1 MRDEIQSGIRNAIE
15 RGSTL
20 EEAIQ
25 SFISAGY
32 NPVEVKEAASS
43 MDLRANLI
51 IQQNK
56 IPASNSAIQNINSKQ
71 PSPSSMNLFTLSNP
85 PPFGQQTQATKQ
97 KPEEQFQSQSQLQP
111 QSQIPTKSYSSPELL
126 KKNPKKK
133 LVIILIVIL
142 LVLIIGLAVLMFF
155 ANDILKSLF
164 GK

>member
-32 NPVEVKEAASS
+32 NPVEVKEAANSMGSVSS
-43 MDLRANLI
+43 TI
-51 IQQNK
+51 VQQNK
-56 IPASNSAIQNINSKQ
+56 SPALNSAVQNINNKQ

-85 PPFGQQTQATKQ
+85 TPFGQQTQSTKQ
-97 KPEEQFQSQSQLQP
+97 KPQEQFQSQSQS
-111 QSQIPTKSYSSPELL
+111 QSQIPTKTYSSPELP

-142 LVLIIGLAVLMFF
+142 LVLIVGLAGLMLF

>member
-1 MRDEIQSGIRNAIE
+1 MKDEIQSGIRNAIE

-43 MDLRANLI
+43 ISPGINPI

-56 IPASNSAIQNINSKQ
+56 SPASNSAVQNMNNKPQST
-71 PSPSSMNLFTLSNP
+71 SSMNLFNLSNP
-85 PPFGQQTQATKQ
+85 APFGQQTQTTKQ
-97 KPEEQFQSQSQLQP
+97 KPQEQWQSQSQSE
-111 QSQIPTKSYSSPELL
+111 SQIPTKRYTSPELS

-142 LVLIIGLAVLMFF
+142 LVLIIGLAALMFF
-155 ANDILKSLF
+155 ANSILKSLF
-164 GK
+164 S